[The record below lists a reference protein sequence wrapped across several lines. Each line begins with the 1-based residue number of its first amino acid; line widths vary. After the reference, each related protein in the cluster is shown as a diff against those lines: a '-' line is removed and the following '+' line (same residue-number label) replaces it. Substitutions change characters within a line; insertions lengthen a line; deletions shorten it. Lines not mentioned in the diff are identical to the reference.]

1 MSVLKSYGER
11 DRKTAPSR
19 TYKLGGKRIS
29 GMTDGIEAIKQAI
42 KLALCTERWR
52 YAIYSGDY
60 GCELAG
66 LFGQSQKPSEE
77 TVRLM
82 IEETLLEDDRILKIE
97 DFIASYSG
105 DELKIAFTAVTSF
118 GNIYL
123 ERSESVG

>member
-19 TYKLGGKRIS
+19 TYKLSGSRIS
-29 GMTDGIEAIKQAI
+29 GMTDGIEAVKQAI
-42 KLALCTERWR
+42 KLALSTERWR
-52 YAIYSGDY
+52 HAIYSADY
-60 GCELAG
+60 GCELIG
-66 LFGQSQKPSEE
+66 LFGHSQRPSEQ

-97 DFIASYSG
+97 DFTAAYSG
-105 DELKIAFTAVTSF
+105 DLLKIAFTAVTSF
-118 GNIYL
+118 GNIEI